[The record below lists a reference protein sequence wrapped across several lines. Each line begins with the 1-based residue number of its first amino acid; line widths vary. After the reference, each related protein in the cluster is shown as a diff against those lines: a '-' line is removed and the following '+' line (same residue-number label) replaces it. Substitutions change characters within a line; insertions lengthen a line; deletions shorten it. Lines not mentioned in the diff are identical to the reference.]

1 MSDSPSATRRG
12 EGIVVYGAGGHA
24 KVVCDVLLCAGHA
37 VLGFVDDEPKTH
49 GTMVL
54 GLPVFGPGA
63 WLEREQ
69 HAVALGIGDNSV
81 RRAVLAACEARGLR
95 VVSAVHPSSCIARS
109 ARVGTGT
116 VVMAFAAINPD
127 ARIGRAAIINTAA
140 VVEHDGVVGD
150 FAHLSPSSAMGGAA
164 RLGEGAHLGIG
175 AMILPGV
182 SVGDESIIG
191 GGAVV
196 ARDVPPRVVAYGVP
210 ARVAR
215 AR

>member
-1 MSDSPSATRRG
+1 MS

-24 KVVCDVLLCAGHA
+24 KVVCDVLLCAGLE
-37 VLGFVDDEPKTH
+37 VLGFVDDDAKTH
-49 GTMVL
+49 GTLVL

-63 WLEREQ
+63 WLERGK
-69 HAVALGIGDNSV
+69 HAVALGIGSNAV
-81 RRAVLAACEARGLR
+81 RRAVLAACEARGVR
-95 VVSAVHPSSCIARS
+95 VISAVHPAACVARS
-109 ARVGTGT
+109 AQIGIGT
-116 VVMAFAAINPD
+116 VVMAFAAVNPD
-127 ARIGRAAIINTAA
+127 ARIGRGVIINTAA
-140 VVEHDGVVGD
+140 VVEHDVVVGD
-150 FAHLSPSSAMGGAA
+150 FAHLSPRSAMGGAA
-164 RLGEGAHLGIG
+164 RVGELAHLGIG
-175 AMILPGV
+175 ATILPGV